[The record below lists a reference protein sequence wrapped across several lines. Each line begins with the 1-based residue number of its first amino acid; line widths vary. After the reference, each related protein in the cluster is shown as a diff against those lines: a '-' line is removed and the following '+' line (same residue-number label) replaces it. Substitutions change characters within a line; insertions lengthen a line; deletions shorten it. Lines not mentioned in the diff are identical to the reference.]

1 MFDAQPVSQAKT
13 HYFAKIA
20 LLSAV
25 ASVIM
30 FLESPIPG
38 MPVFLKMDLSEIPV
52 LVGAFALGPLAGVLI
67 ELIKNLVHMTATTTA
82 FIGEIAN
89 FLVGICFVL
98 PASYIYRI
106 RRSKNGAIMGL
117 VAGTISMTTIA
128 ALLNY
133 FITLPLYQKVLNL
146 PMEAIVSMGTEA
158 NKAIVDMKTLII
170 YAFVPFNL
178 LKSIIISVIT
188 LLIYKKISPLLQR

>member
-1 MFDAQPVSQAKT
+1 MYRTQSVTRVKT
-13 HYFAKIA
+13 HYCVKIA

-25 ASVIM
+25 AAIIM
-30 FLESPIPG
+30 FLETPIPG
-38 MPVFLKMDLSEIPV
+38 MPAFLKMDLSEIPV
-52 LVGAFALGPLAGVLI
+52 LVGTFALGPLAGVLI
-67 ELIKNLVHMTATTTA
+67 ELIKNLVHMPSTGTA

-89 FLVGICFVL
+89 FLVGVCFVL
-98 PASYIYRI
+98 PAGFIYRMNK
-106 RRSKNGAIMGL
+106 SKNGAIMAL

-133 FITLPLYQKVLNL
+133 FIILPLYQKVLNL

-158 NKAIVDMKTLII
+158 NKAIVDLKTLII

-178 LKSIIISVIT
+178 LQSIIISVVT
-188 LLIYKKISPLLQR
+188 LLIYKKISPILHR